1 MKSIIMAAALC
12 ISFFTASAQI
22 NISKDIKIQDLSL
35 VKKIVFDCNQGFLT
49 PRVEY
54 KPFIDYMKR
63 TSQNSCL
70 NALNFHIKY
79 SRVITGDSALHT
91 NNSDNTESLVADFLT
106 HQLDCSSIIGKNIP
120 FTGLDYS
127 SDDYNVSLATNMGR
141 LTFTNISTGKAK
153 SFTLSPLGYGIY
165 SGSTTSNGLKETVV
179 VVLNRWRF
187 CIGG

>member
-1 MKSIIMAAALC
+1 MKSIILAAALC

-22 NISKDIKIQDLSL
+22 NISKDIKIQDLSF

-63 TSQNSCL
+63 GSANSCL
-70 NALNFHIKY
+70 PAVNFHIKY
-79 SRVITGDSALHT
+79 TKVNTADSAIQT
-91 NNSDNTESLVADFLT
+91 NTANDTESMVADFMT
-106 HQLDCSSIIGKNIP
+106 YQLDCSSIIGKNIP

-127 SDDYNVSLATNMGR
+127 SDNYNVSLATNMGR

-165 SGSTTSNGLKETVV
+165 SGSTTGNGLKETVV

-187 CIGG
+187 CLPG